1 LTWPFPKGTQ
11 YRRNDYLGRDS
22 VFDRNPALGQVEP
35 YDPAI
40 PVGCSG
46 SVCVVDGHTGID
58 VGVDVGTPFVAAAPL
73 RITGFRTLPGQN
85 GNQVGVILVDYGNGY
100 TGRYAHAQ
108 LLDGVNVG
116 DSIPRGQPFGYVEP
130 SDIGASHLHFEIQR
144 SGRPVDPYDS
154 IVNPTGISLW
164 TVYNDPQYAP

>member
-1 LTWPFPKGTQ
+1 
-11 YRRNDYLGRDS
+11 
-22 VFDRNPALGQVEP
+22 VFDRNPAPGQVEP

-40 PVGCSG
+40 PIGCSG

-58 VGVDVGTPFVAAAPL
+58 IGVDAGTPFVAADPL
-73 RITGFRTLPGQN
+73 QITGFRTLPGQD

-116 DSIPRGQPFGYVEP
+116 DSISRGQLFGYVEP

-144 SGRPVDPYDS
+144 FGRPVDPYDS